1 MTKQQ
6 LDDLEAVRSIAETL
20 QPFPD
25 LDRERILR
33 WVRERLGMSAAVQAA
48 PHSRSG
54 EVATVVPSSAAS
66 SATEKPGGTRG
77 TRQDVR
83 SFVAEKDP
91 RNDIELSATVAYFY
105 RFEAPEGEQR
115 EAITGNDLV
124 EACRA
129 ADRPRP
135 SRPAQTLVNAYK
147 AGVLDRGAY
156 GKYRLNSVGEN
167 LVAMVLPDHD
177 GESKARRTTGRK
189 RTGPRKKK
197 VVKKKKTAKQK
208 TAKNKA
214 TRQ

>member
-6 LDDLEAVRSIAETL
+6 VDDLEAVRSIAETL

-33 WVRERLGMSAAVQAA
+33 WVRERLGMSAPAA
-48 PHSRSG
+48 PAVPHRPG
-54 EVATVVPSSAAS
+54 EAATASPSSGAS
-66 SATEKPGGTRG
+66 SAPGKLEGARG
-77 TRQDVR
+77 TRQDIR

-105 RFEAPEGEQR
+105 RFEAPEDEQR

-189 RTGPRKKK
+189 RTGSKKK
-197 VVKKKKTAKQK
+197 AAKKKAAKK
-208 TAKNKA
+208 KS
-214 TRQ
+214 TRR